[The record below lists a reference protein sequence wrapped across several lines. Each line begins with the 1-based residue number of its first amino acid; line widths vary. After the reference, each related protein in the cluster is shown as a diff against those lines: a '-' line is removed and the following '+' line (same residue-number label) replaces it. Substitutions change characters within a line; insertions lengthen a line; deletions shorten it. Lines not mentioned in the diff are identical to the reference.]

1 MGTNLEEQAGQFTVL
16 NTGSRGR
23 ESENRFECGHR
34 SRHLWMGCAGQSDH
48 TRTRKG
54 TSLMDEN
61 GAFMEM
67 S

>member
-1 MGTNLEEQAGQFTVL
+1 MGTKFEEQAGQFMVL
-16 NTGSRGR
+16 NAGSRGR
-23 ESENRFECGHR
+23 ESENWFECGHR

-54 TSLMDEN
+54 ASLMDEN
-61 GAFMEM
+61 GTFMEP